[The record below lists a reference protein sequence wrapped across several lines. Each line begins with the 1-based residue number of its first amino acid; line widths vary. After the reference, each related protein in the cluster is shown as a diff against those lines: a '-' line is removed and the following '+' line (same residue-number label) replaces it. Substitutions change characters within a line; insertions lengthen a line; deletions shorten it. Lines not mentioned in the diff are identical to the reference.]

1 MRAVPRSGAARAI
14 WAVVTCNEN
23 PCFIV
28 TCNAYL
34 FLLIMQHGYEGDI
47 VKVKADLKT
56 LELPGV
62 KRAVGRPPKPDA
74 MTGAQRQALRRQR
87 LREAGVLQLNVDVPA
102 DVMRALSKFVEFKDL
117 TQGEVVARVLRDRLL
132 RKR

>member
-1 MRAVPRSGAARAI
+1 M
-14 WAVVTCNEN
+14 
-23 PCFIV
+23 IV
-28 TCNAYL
+28 
-34 FLLIMQHGYEGDI
+34 QHDEEGVI
-47 VKVKADLKT
+47 LKAKNDLST
-56 LELPGV
+56 LDLPGI
-62 KRAVGRPPKPDA
+62 KRPVGRPPKPDA

-87 LREAGVLQLNVDVPA
+87 LRQAGVLQLNVDVPV